1 MKVYISRWGT
11 SKKPEND
18 EFIHVSNLMWLDN
31 LVLDSEARIIVVDN
45 FFQQFTIK
53 EIPVV
58 MEKILS
64 KLRLGGE
71 LLIEE
76 TDIDVVSLK
85 YYRGD
90 LSLEEV
96 NNTMFLNE
104 SSIKSV
110 FTVEFFRSLLS
121 SLNITITELSLDN
134 RTASFLIKAGR
145 QK

>member
-1 MKVYISRWGT
+1 MKVYIST
-11 SKKPEND
+11 KKPENN
-18 EFIHVSNLMWLDN
+18 EFIHAPNLMWLNN

-76 TDIDVVSLK
+76 TDIDTVSMK

>member
-1 MKVYISRWGT
+1 MKVYIST
-11 SKKPEND
+11 KKPENY

-31 LVLDSEARIIVVDN
+31 LVLDSEARVIVVDH

-58 MEKILS
+58 MEKILG

-76 TDIDVVSLK
+76 TDMDVVSLK

-96 NNTMFLNE
+96 NNTMFTDQ

-110 FTVEFFRSLLS
+110 FTVEMFRSLLS
-121 SLNITITELSLDN
+121 SLNIVIENLSLDN
-134 RTASFLIKAGR
+134 QAASFLVKARR

>member
-1 MKVYISRWGT
+1 MKVYIST
-11 SKKPEND
+11 KKPEND

-31 LVLDSEARIIVVDN
+31 LVLDSEARVIVVDH

-58 MEKILS
+58 MEKILG

-76 TDIDVVSLK
+76 TDMDVVSLK

-96 NNTMFLNE
+96 NNTMFTDQ

-110 FTVEFFRSLLS
+110 FTVEMFRSLLS
-121 SLNITITELSLDN
+121 SLNIVIENLSLDN
-134 RTASFLIKAGR
+134 QAASFLVKARR

>member
-1 MKVYISRWGT
+1 MKVYIST
-11 SKKPEND
+11 KKPENN
-18 EFIHVSNLMWLDN
+18 EFIHTANLMWLDN